1 MDKYNYV
8 ILGSDW
14 DLYKFSYSDLYQFN
28 NVQYIPGPY
37 PPINS
42 LKGLLYRIHFN
53 PTINRLVKLP
63 FKTAWNDS
71 YFKHRFPVSK
81 PFCFIVFMNWIK
93 QDVGITTYLRE
104 KFPNAK
110 LVCILQDLA
119 STHPFYCNNLKKQFD
134 LVLSFDPGDCA
145 TYGFIYHPLVYSSY
159 HGKIKKM
166 PYSDVYM
173 LAKAKNRLN
182 DIFKIYT
189 ILKDNNLKP
198 NLLLAGVDI
207 QDQKYKDEI
216 TYLNKSIP
224 YEENLQ
230 YIFHTHCILE
240 VMQKNGIG
248 FTQRACEAVCLGKK
262 LLTNNPHIKNEP
274 FFNLEY
280 ILYANVF
287 VSIPKAGYHYV
298 QNPQS
303 ICHTQINLA
312 SIVQNKLQVFRYY
325 KELYTK
331 LGLYDQVQ
339 PQLYKFL
346 TAFSENAYPS
356 GSPQKIIMDMANR
369 WGFGVLDASD
379 KEKKH
384 KTEPDA

>member
-182 DIFKIYT
+182 VIFKLYT
-189 ILKDNNLKP
+189 ILKVNNLKP
-198 NLLLAGVDI
+198 NLLLAGVDL

-224 YEENLQ
+224 
-230 YIFHTHCILE
+230 
-240 VMQKNGIG
+240 
-248 FTQRACEAVCLGKK
+248 
-262 LLTNNPHIKNEP
+262 
-274 FFNLEY
+274 
-280 ILYANVF
+280 
-287 VSIPKAGYHYV
+287 
-298 QNPQS
+298 
-303 ICHTQINLA
+303 
-312 SIVQNKLQVFRYY
+312 
-325 KELYTK
+325 
-331 LGLYDQVQ
+331 
-339 PQLYKFL
+339 
-346 TAFSENAYPS
+346 
-356 GSPQKIIMDMANR
+356 
-369 WGFGVLDASD
+369 
-379 KEKKH
+379 
-384 KTEPDA
+384 

>member
-262 LLTNNPHIKNEP
+262 LLTNNPHIWNISLHSP
-274 FFNLEY
+274 LQT
-280 ILYANVF
+280 ILTPISSKKSKTR
-287 VSIPKAGYHYV
+287 SI
-298 QNPQS
+298 
-303 ICHTQINLA
+303 
-312 SIVQNKLQVFRYY
+312 
-325 KELYTK
+325 
-331 LGLYDQVQ
+331 
-339 PQLYKFL
+339 
-346 TAFSENAYPS
+346 
-356 GSPQKIIMDMANR
+356 
-369 WGFGVLDASD
+369 
-379 KEKKH
+379 
-384 KTEPDA
+384 

>member
-145 TYGFIYHPLVYSSY
+145 TYGFIYHTCPSTPPL
-159 HGKIKKM
+159 
-166 PYSDVYM
+166 
-173 LAKAKNRLN
+173 
-182 DIFKIYT
+182 
-189 ILKDNNLKP
+189 
-198 NLLLAGVDI
+198 
-207 QDQKYKDEI
+207 
-216 TYLNKSIP
+216 
-224 YEENLQ
+224 
-230 YIFHTHCILE
+230 
-240 VMQKNGIG
+240 
-248 FTQRACEAVCLGKK
+248 
-262 LLTNNPHIKNEP
+262 
-274 FFNLEY
+274 
-280 ILYANVF
+280 
-287 VSIPKAGYHYV
+287 
-298 QNPQS
+298 
-303 ICHTQINLA
+303 
-312 SIVQNKLQVFRYY
+312 
-325 KELYTK
+325 
-331 LGLYDQVQ
+331 
-339 PQLYKFL
+339 
-346 TAFSENAYPS
+346 
-356 GSPQKIIMDMANR
+356 GSP
-369 WGFGVLDASD
+369 
-379 KEKKH
+379 
-384 KTEPDA
+384 TT